1 MLSKRTTF
9 IAANVIKKVETLRC
23 QFSFTYRG
31 TVLEILSIWSKYHLE
46 NEEDLL
52 ELDRTRPAL
61 LLQYF
66 EEWKLFE
73 FRRFCQR
80 NWKEFSNVNIV
91 LLFLWLLELS
101 RHSLCLEIIYKVSRF
116 DRKLKNI
123 PELQE
128 YEFGNTKRFKHWI
141 QTNNDFVVFH
151 LVKKDD
157 IHLLTCWRYRG
168 YPLQQSEFDRTASA
182 IVCFWSALL
191 SFRQLRWWK
200 SQSAN
205 CRRTIILGNTLWQ
218 FQRFLNCE
226 FADCLDSSCCFRI
239 HGHEMTLSGW
249 HWRTTGSQT
258 SYLQDWATLFV

>member
-31 TVLEILSIWSKYHLE
+31 TVPEILSIWSKYHLE

-200 SQSAN
+200 LPKN
-205 CRRTIILGNTLWQ
+205 NYPGKYILTISEIPEL
-218 FQRFLNCE
+218 
-226 FADCLDSSCCFRI
+226 
-239 HGHEMTLSGW
+239 
-249 HWRTTGSQT
+249 
-258 SYLQDWATLFV
+258 